1 MSVWVSVWGLCV
13 CVCVSS
19 VCVRGTGA
27 SEWQVFHQ
35 NDAILRSLQLSVRV
49 CVCVNLDRANQSNK
63 MEEAGKNTSKRI
75 AIIRT
80 HKKKLLA
87 FIFKV
92 IALFVQGNNNIL
104 ETLPLPSLSLQGS
117 QNH

>member
-1 MSVWVSVWGLCV
+1 
-13 CVCVSS
+13 
-19 VCVRGTGA
+19 
-27 SEWQVFHQ
+27 
-35 NDAILRSLQLSVRV
+35 
-49 CVCVNLDRANQSNK
+49 